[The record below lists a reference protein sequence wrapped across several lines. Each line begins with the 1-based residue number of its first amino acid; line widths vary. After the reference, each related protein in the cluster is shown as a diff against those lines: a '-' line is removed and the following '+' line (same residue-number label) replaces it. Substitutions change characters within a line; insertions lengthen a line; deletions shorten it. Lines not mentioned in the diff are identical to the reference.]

1 MTARLGC
8 FARRAAWSAAAGSA
22 WWTQRAGGST
32 RADAGPW
39 QDYEAPV
46 TERLA
51 PAVAAA
57 RLARQARDRQFD
69 GYVEPEALAE
79 WIAAGRTGLVVVDV
93 RDSDFR
99 AARTGRRKIRGAW
112 HAPACELR
120 SDAAPLVQAL
130 RGADTVVFHC
140 MFSQQRGPACA
151 QAYAQHRRK
160 IAPPLPAQRVLVLRD
175 GFAGF
180 QERFGGGANAEELFD
195 GVGPRNSSS
204 CLKQGRQFVEK
215 L

>member
-1 MTARLGC
+1 MVDAT
-8 FARRAAWSAAAGSA
+8 
-22 WWTQRAGGST
+22 ST
-32 RADAGPW
+32 RADGRW
-39 QDYEAPV
+39 QDEAPV
-46 TERLA
+46 TQKLA

-79 WIAAGRTGLVVVDV
+79 WLAKGRIGLVVVDV

-99 AARTGRRKIRGAW
+99 AARTGRLKIRGAW

-120 SDAAPLVQAL
+120 SDAVPLVEAL

-160 IAPPLPAQRVLVLRD
+160 IAPPPPAQQVLVLRD

-180 QERFGGGANAEELFD
+180 QERFGANAEELFE

-204 CLKQGRQFVEK
+204 CLKQGRQFRPGPAPPPRPS
-215 L
+215 

>member
-1 MTARLGC
+1 ML
-8 FARRAAWSAAAGSA
+8 AAG
-22 WWTQRAGGST
+22 Q
-32 RADAGPW
+32 
-39 QDYEAPV
+39 
-46 TERLA
+46 
-51 PAVAAA
+51 
-57 RLARQARDRQFD
+57 
-69 GYVEPEALAE
+69 
-79 WIAAGRTGLVVVDV
+79 TGLVVVDV

-120 SDAAPLVQAL
+120 SDAGLLVQAL

-160 IAPPLPAQRVLVLRD
+160 VTPPLPAQRVLVLRD

-180 QERFGGGANAEELFD
+180 QERFGGGTNAEDLFE

-204 CLKQGRQFVEK
+204 CLKQGRQFVEPAPPPRPS
-215 L
+215 

>member
-22 WWTQRAGGST
+22 WWTQRADCNSRG
-32 RADAGPW
+32 RWED
-39 QDYEAPV
+39 EAPV

-69 GYVEPEALAE
+69 GYIEPEVLAE
-79 WIAAGRTGLVVVDV
+79 LLAAGRTGLVVVDV

-99 AARTGRRKIRGAW
+99 AARTGRLKIRGAW

-120 SDAAPLVQAL
+120 SDAVPLVEAL

-160 IAPPLPAQRVLVLRD
+160 VTPPLPAQRVLVLRD

-180 QERFGGGANAEELFD
+180 QERFGANAEELSE

-204 CLKQGRQFVEK
+204 CLKQGRQLEFVAPPQPP
-215 L
+215 